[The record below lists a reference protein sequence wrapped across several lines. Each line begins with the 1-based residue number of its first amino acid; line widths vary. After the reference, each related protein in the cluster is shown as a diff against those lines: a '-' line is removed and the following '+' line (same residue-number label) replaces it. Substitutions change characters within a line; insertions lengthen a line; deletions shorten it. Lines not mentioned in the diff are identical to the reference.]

1 MIEVSQMFLIKHVM
15 MQNVVNMTPILDVT
29 THSSIE
35 LSTSFFSTY
44 QSYSARMPRI
54 FSINLVYRTIPRMLR
69 PTKDVYEMIL
79 S

>member
-1 MIEVSQMFLIKHVM
+1 MIEVSQILLIKHVI
-15 MQNVVNMTPILDVT
+15 MQNVMNMTPISNVI

-35 LSTSFFSTY
+35 LPTSFFSTY

-69 PTKDVYEMIL
+69 PTEDVYEMIL